1 MCNEKENKR
10 TVYNY
15 RLDTCTHIFYIHL
28 IHENKYPFL
37 MNNNMKNFK
46 HDIQEIW
53 KVVIVFLVV
62 FGFVMLLGWF
72 IKLLFN

>member
-1 MCNEKENKR
+1 
-10 TVYNY
+10 
-15 RLDTCTHIFYIHL
+15 
-28 IHENKYPFL
+28 
-37 MNNNMKNFK
+37 MNNNKKNFK